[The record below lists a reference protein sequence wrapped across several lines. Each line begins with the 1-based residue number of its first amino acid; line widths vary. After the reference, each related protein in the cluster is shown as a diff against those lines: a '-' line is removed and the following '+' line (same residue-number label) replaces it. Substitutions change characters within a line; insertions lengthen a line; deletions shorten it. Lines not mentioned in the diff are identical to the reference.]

1 MTKNIAKIAIIKP
14 LHNLFDYEI
23 HKDMKTIKP
32 GSRVCVEFGKKHV
45 FGIVIKIIVKNKPL
59 SPSCG
64 GVYLSK
70 GDACQVCGKV
80 KD

>member
-1 MTKNIAKIAIIKP
+1 MINAILAII
-14 LHNLFDYEI
+14 
-23 HKDMKTIKP
+23 
-32 GSRVCVEFGKKHV
+32 
-45 FGIVIKIIVKNKPL
+45 IVGLAICGMAIGLILRNKPL

-70 GDACQVCGKV
+70 GEACQVCGKV

>member
-1 MTKNIAKIAIIKP
+1 MINAILAFLLVALSICGMAIG
-14 LHNLFDYEI
+14 L
-23 HKDMKTIKP
+23 
-32 GSRVCVEFGKKHV
+32 
-45 FGIVIKIIVKNKPL
+45 IVKNKPL

-70 GDACQVCGKV
+70 GETCQVCGKV

>member
-1 MTKNIAKIAIIKP
+1 MLNAILGLIIAILAI
-14 LHNLFDYEI
+14 LGMSIGLI
-23 HKDMKTIKP
+23 L
-32 GSRVCVEFGKKHV
+32 R
-45 FGIVIKIIVKNKPL
+45 NKPL

-70 GDACQVCGKV
+70 GEACQVCGKV

>member
-1 MTKNIAKIAIIKP
+1 MTNAILVI
-14 LHNLFDYEI
+14 
-23 HKDMKTIKP
+23 
-32 GSRVCVEFGKKHV
+32 
-45 FGIVIKIIVKNKPL
+45 IVVALSICGMAIGLIVKNKPL

-70 GDACQVCGKV
+70 GEACQVCGKV

>member
-1 MTKNIAKIAIIKP
+1 MEYDTSMINAILAIIVVG
-14 LHNLFDYEI
+14 LAICGMAIGLI
-23 HKDMKTIKP
+23 
-32 GSRVCVEFGKKHV
+32 SR
-45 FGIVIKIIVKNKPL
+45 NKPL

-70 GDACQVCGKV
+70 GETCQVCGKV